1 MWERKREEKGRRDRR
16 ERQGGTR
23 KEEGKGYCCALL
35 LWAGLAEARS
45 GVQQGQGALC
55 VCVCVGL
62 VPVSMAMAS
71 LLAVLVSF

>member
-1 MWERKREEKGRRDRR
+1 MGRV
-16 ERQGGTR
+16 GG
-23 KEEGKGYCCALL
+23 
-35 LWAGLAEARS
+35 
-45 GVQQGQGALC
+45 GALGSTAGAGRFVC